1 MQRRCRFEPGEV
13 RVVLLDAQ
21 PIHNQTQHYRLVDAA
36 TGQFESGFVE
46 VADMVV
52 RQPWDDDLPVHVE
65 QRGPAA
71 DRTVG

>member
-1 MQRRCRFEPGEV
+1 
-13 RVVLLDAQ
+13 
-21 PIHNQTQHYRLVDAA
+21 
-36 TGQFESGFVE
+36 
-46 VADMVV
+46 MVV